1 MSEAKKLYKQNDH
14 IILPKA
20 TLKRFADSK
29 TNKIKY
35 LDLSNPENLS
45 IKEAFPRSFHTKTNF
60 YNPVYDNIVKRYETM
75 IGKYNKSI
83 SDICMRNENFK
94 LDEKQMKK
102 DIIDIITIQFDR
114 IVLADDNFLNKL
126 LAQFREN
133 YQTESLSYFRSGS
146 VSKEFLDRKQKFE
159 QASKDINA
167 FRYYAQGIIGQS
179 NEVIQKIYEKFF
191 PCILIVPDE
200 SNSSFVLSPQHFVAT
215 DTFVRIVIS
224 PRIALALYPV
234 KNERIIKYLTKEEV
248 DWLIPRAIES
258 ALAINSDFRQIVGE
272 ENYLNYIKNKLEKYK
287 SILCNLN
294 DDTILVKGNEVIL
307 NDDLECFE
315 LLVSIMLFKPNY
327 HKFVMELSAI
337 SNEFLHKSEFLHSIE
352 IFKER
357 ECYIV
362 FVNNLGLDTSVIQI
376 TVAQNNEEA
385 ITMF

>member
-1 MSEAKKLYKQNDH
+1 MSKAKKVYKQNDH

-35 LDLSNPENLS
+35 LDLSNPENLL
-45 IKEAFPRSFHTKTNF
+45 IKEAFPKTFHTKTNF
-60 YNPVYDNIVKRYETM
+60 YNPEYDNIVKRYETM

-83 SDICMRNENFK
+83 SDIGMRNENFK

>member
-133 YQTESLSYFRSGS
+133 YKTESLSYFRSGS

-272 ENYLNYIKNKLEKYK
+272 ENYLNCIKNKLEKYK

>member
-29 TNKIKY
+29 TSKIKY

-191 PCILIVPDE
+191 PCILIVPDG

-272 ENYLNYIKNKLEKYK
+272 ENYLNCIKNKLEKYK

>member
-1 MSEAKKLYKQNDH
+1 MSEAKKMYKQNDH

-215 DTFVRIVIS
+215 DTFVRIIIS

-272 ENYLNYIKNKLEKYK
+272 ENYLNCIKNKLEKYK

>member
-133 YQTESLSYFRSGS
+133 YKTESLSYFRSGS

-215 DTFVRIVIS
+215 DTFVRIIIS

-272 ENYLNYIKNKLEKYK
+272 ENYLNCIKNKLEKYK

>member
-1 MSEAKKLYKQNDH
+1 MSKAKKVYKQNDH

-35 LDLSNPENLS
+35 LDLSNPENLL
-45 IKEAFPRSFHTKTNF
+45 IKEAFPKTFHTKTNF
-60 YNPVYDNIVKRYETM
+60 YNPEYDNIVKRYETM

-83 SDICMRNENFK
+83 SDIGMRNENFK

-272 ENYLNYIKNKLEKYK
+272 ENYLNCIKNKLEKYK